1 MVLIRIVPRGIVM
14 SGVAYRLK
22 AAASAA
28 AVAAVLVGLV
38 PPAAAQSLAQW
49 QTPEY
54 FRSGSLAQINAAG
67 AYALGYTG
75 AGVKVGV
82 ADSGLWT
89 TQPEFAGR
97 VLPGFDFSYRAVPLP
112 VFIPPDDDDDNFDLG
127 EIPVG
132 PPPEG
137 GPLLPGM
144 ERDNQGHG
152 THVAGIVGA
161 ARDGQGMH
169 GVAFDAWIVPA
180 RVYLLDNDAGVSEA
194 WPFLIGQ
201 GVSII
206 NASYKIGCFGPGPGA
221 GCNAETITREGL
233 ERYYPLTIQRS
244 IELAEAKVLM
254 VVAAGN
260 DKTTNPDILAALPAV
275 VPEVKDNWLAV
286 VAVDSSNVIA
296 SFSDRCGIAKEWC
309 LAAPGVDIYS
319 TWRVD
324 AAHPTGYNV
333 EGGTSMAAPAVSGV
347 AALVKQAFPWFT
359 AHDLQQALLTTA
371 TDLGAPGVD
380 EIYGWGL
387 VNAAKAVRGYG
398 MFTSMVTLDTQGY
411 VSTFSNDISGPGGFV
426 KAGAG
431 TLILTGNNSY
441 SGGTTLSQGT
451 LVLGSST
458 AAGTGSIA
466 LGDGTT
472 LGFVNGINVAN
483 PLMVSG
489 SVNFDIATGTATASG
504 SLSGAGTIA
513 FTGDG
518 LVSLTGDNS
527 AFTGTS
533 SVTGDVSVRGTL
545 GGTVNVLQGGSLQGT
560 GTVGTTGV
568 AAGGAIA
575 PGTGTGTLTV
585 NGGLTFSPGSTYEAD
600 LGPVSG
606 SDKIVV
612 NGVATLGGATV
623 SGTLEPGAHTP
634 GARYTVLTATDGLS
648 GVFGSAIESMPFLDL
663 LLAYDS
669 TSVYLEILRNGV
681 PLQSAAVTRNQSS
694 AAAALDALADGNAL
708 GDTVISQSSFAG
720 ARQAFNGVSGEV
732 YPSALSALQGESL
745 ILRRALLDRARA
757 PVQRPARAAAP
768 LAYAAPVAGSDVV
781 DVPGTPNAFWAQGFG
796 AWGRIDG
803 NGNAATLS
811 GDVAGVIVGYDRT
824 FAAGAGDWRLG
835 FAAGYSSSSYQVD
848 ARSSSF
854 SSDNTHVALYG
865 GASFGALGL
874 RFGGAYSWAD
884 MSAGRSVIFP
894 GFADS
899 LSADTS
905 ARTGQVFGEL
915 GYGIALAGMDVE
927 PFAGLAYV
935 NVTLDDFAEL
945 GGPAALISSG
955 ADAGVTYSTLG
966 VRVSVPL
973 SLGTVDTRFR
983 GTLGWQHAFGDTTP
997 EALMAFG
1004 PGAVPFSVSGV
1015 PIAADSALLEAGLD
1029 INFTPAA
1036 SLSVFYAGQI
1046 AQTETSNMIK
1056 GSFTLKF

>member
-1 MVLIRIVPRGIVM
+1 M
-14 SGVAYRLK
+14 SGVVWRLRG
-22 AAASAA
+22 AAPAA
-28 AVAAVLVGLV
+28 TVAAVVLGCFS
-38 PPAAAQSLAQW
+38 PAASQSLEQW
-49 QTPEY
+49 RTPEY
-54 FRSGSLAQINAAG
+54 LRSGTLDQINAAG

-82 ADSGLWT
+82 VDSGLWT
-89 TQPEFAGR
+89 THPEFAGR

-112 VFIPPDDDDDNFDLG
+112 ETPLPDDDDNFDLG
-127 EIPVG
+127 EIPDG

-144 ERDNQGHG
+144 ERDERGHG
-152 THVAGIVGA
+152 THVTGIIAA
-161 ARDGQGMH
+161 ARDGQGMQ
-169 GVAFDAWIVPA
+169 GVAFESLIVP
-180 RVYLLDNDAGVSEA
+180 VHVGVLTTDVGTSEG
-194 WPFLIGQ
+194 WPFMVSQ

-206 NASYKIGCFGPGPGA
+206 NASYRMGCLSAGPGG
-221 GCNAETITREGL
+221 GCDAALNTRAAL
-233 ERYYPLTIQRS
+233 EREFPLTVQRS
-244 IELAEAKVLM
+244 LDLAAASVLM

-260 DKTTNPDILAALPAV
+260 ERSANPDILAALPAAI
-275 VPEVKDNWLAV
+275 PELKDNWLAV
-286 VAVDSSNVIA
+286 VALNSNNVLA
-296 SFSDRCGIAKEWC
+296 DSFSNRCGIAKDWC
-309 LAAPGVDIYS
+309 LAAPGDDIYS

-333 EGGTSMAAPAVSGV
+333 EGGTSMAAPVVSGV
-347 AALVKQAFPWFT
+347 AALVKEAFPWFT
-359 AHDLQQALLTTA
+359 ARDLQQTLLTTA

-380 EIYGWGL
+380 EVYGWGL

-398 MFTSMVTLDTQGY
+398 MFTSMVTLDTKDY
-411 VSTFSNDISGPGGFV
+411 VSTFSNDISGAGGFV
-426 KAGAG
+426 KTGSGA
-431 TLILTGNNSY
+431 LILTGNNSY
-441 SGGTTLSQGT
+441 SGGTTLAQGT

-458 AAGTGSIA
+458 AAGTGAIA

-489 SVNFDIATGTATASG
+489 SVNFDLATGTATASG
-504 SLSGAGTIA
+504 PLSGAGAIA

-518 LVSLTGDNS
+518 LVSLTGDSS

-533 SVTGDVSVRGTL
+533 SVTGDVSVHGRL

-568 AAGGAIA
+568 AAGGVIA
-575 PGTGTGTLTV
+575 PGTDTGTLTV
-585 NGGLTFSPGSTYEAD
+585 NGGLTFSPGSTYETD
-600 LGPVSG
+600 IGPVSG

-663 LLAYDS
+663 LLLYES
-669 TSVYLEILRNGV
+669 TSVYLEIVRNGV

-720 ARQAFNGVSGEV
+720 AQQAFNAVSGEV

-745 ILRRALLDRARA
+745 ILRRALLDRART
-757 PVQRPARAAAP
+757 PVARPARAVP
-768 LAYAAPVAGSDVV
+768 LAYAPPAASGAGTAGSDVM

-803 NGNAATLS
+803 NGNAATIS

-824 FAAGAGDWRLG
+824 FSAEAGDWRLG
-835 FAAGYSSSSYQVD
+835 FAAGYSASSYQVD

-935 NVTLDDFAEL
+935 NVTLDDVSEV

-1029 INFTPAA
+1029 IGFTPAA